1 MRTGRKDVETMKIRM
16 KLSVMMIV
24 VTLISTALMG
34 IFTYTKSTGT
44 ILDLTE
50 SSMAQVNTNKAQTIA
65 AMIDKEKRS
74 IQQVAGE
81 SEISELLSL
90 AGNGNLANAA
100 ALQNQVNVKL
110 QALVKDAGN
119 LEHMF
124 VADMNGIGIADSD
137 TKLVG
142 TDFSERNYTKNV
154 LKTGEAVI
162 SETLKSKS
170 TGAYVLAFVHPVKSG
185 GKMIGFVASAVNAN
199 SIIKYLADAKVTN
212 APSSYAYL
220 VDETGNML
228 YHPDEA
234 KIGTV
239 VENAAIKAVVERIKA
254 GETVPDGAVEYT
266 FGGAEKKAAY
276 TVLPDTH
283 WTLVLTGDL
292 DEVMLPVDQM
302 TKFIILLGLGS
313 LLLTLVIGILVA
325 TRISSPIIKLTEL
338 INRTAEL
345 DLKYDN
351 QFEYLTK
358 NKDETG
364 TIAKAMF
371 HTRAVLREMAG
382 SLISIS
388 SKVLDNAET
397 LEKLSVD
404 VRENAH
410 DNSATTEQLSAG
422 MEETA
427 ASTQEM
433 TAAIHEIGNNVRMIS
448 SKVKEGSGVS
458 GQITERALALQQDA
472 LTSTENAKQ
481 IYGSV
486 RVEMEKAIEK
496 SGAINEINVLADTIL
511 SITSQTNLLALN
523 ASIEAARAGEAGRG
537 FAVVAGEIRK
547 LAEKSSETAAGIQGV
562 VKNVFTSVEQMI
574 EHSEAMLTFIDRNV
588 LGDYERLNEVSQQ
601 YNSDAATIN
610 ELMYQFED
618 AADHLNET
626 VSSIAI
632 AVNEVAATVNEGAI
646 GVQDIAEKTADI
658 VEKTFHEAAMADEN
672 TQSAKEMQVLVEKFK
687 I

>member
-1 MRTGRKDVETMKIRM
+1 MKIRM
-16 KLSVMMIV
+16 KLSVMMIA
-24 VTLISTALMG
+24 VTMISTALMG
-34 IFTYTKSTGT
+34 IFTYNKSTST
-44 ILDLTE
+44 ILNLTDA
-50 SSMAQVNTNKAQTIA
+50 SMGQVNTNKAQTIE

-74 IQQVAGE
+74 IQLVAGE
-81 SEISELLSL
+81 TEIAEVLLEEQSGALAAGDEL
-90 AGNGNLANAA
+90 
-100 ALQNQVNVKL
+100 QTEVNTKL

-124 VADMNGIGIADSD
+124 VVNMKGIIVADSD
-137 TKLVG
+137 TKLLG
-142 TDFSERNYTKNV
+142 ADLSERNYTINV
-154 LKTGEAVI
+154 LKTAAPVV

-170 TGAYVLAFVHPVKSG
+170 TGAYVLAFVHPVTSG

-199 SIIKYLADAKVTN
+199 SIIKYLADAKVAN

-220 VDETGNML
+220 VDETGNIL

-234 KIGTV
+234 KIGTP
-239 VENAAIKAVVERIKA
+239 VENAQIKGVVEQVKA
-254 GETVPDGAVEYT
+254 GKTVKDGNVQYLYK
-266 FGGAEKKAAY
+266 GAEKKAAF
-276 TVLPDTH
+276 TVLPNTN

-292 DEVMLPVDQM
+292 DEITEPVQNM
-302 TKFIILLGLGS
+302 TNYILLLGIGS
-313 LLLTLVIGILVA
+313 LLVTLLIGIIVA

-338 INRTAEL
+338 INKTAEL
-345 DLKYDN
+345 DLKYDK
-351 QFEYLTK
+351 QYEHLVK

-382 SLISIS
+382 SLVTISA
-388 SKVLDNAET
+388 KVLDNAET
-397 LEKLSVD
+397 LEKLSID

-433 TAAIHEIGNNVRMIS
+433 TAAIHEVENNVRMIS
-448 SKVKEGSGVS
+448 SRVKEGAGVS
-458 GQITERALALQQDA
+458 SGITERALVLQQDA
-472 LTSTENAKQ
+472 LTSTDNAKR
-481 IYGSV
+481 IYESV
-486 RVEMEKAIEK
+486 RVEMEKAIEQ

-523 ASIEAARAGEAGRG
+523 AAIEAARAGEAGRG

-562 VKNVFTSVEQMI
+562 VKNVYSSVEQMK
-574 EHSEAMLTFIDRNV
+574 EHSEAMLVFIDQNV
-588 LGDYERLNEVSQQ
+588 LSDYERLTEVSQQ
-601 YNSDAATIN
+601 YNDDASTIN
-610 ELMYQFED
+610 QLMGQFEE

-658 VEKTFHEAAMADEN
+658 VEKTFHEATMADEN
-672 TQSAKEMQVLVEKFK
+672 TQSAKELQGLVEKFK

>member
-1 MRTGRKDVETMKIRM
+1 MKIRM

-34 IFTYTKSTGT
+34 IFTYSKSTGT
-44 ILDLTE
+44 IMNLTE

-74 IQQVAGE
+74 MQLVAGE
-81 SEISELLSL
+81 SEIAELLL
-90 AGNGNLANAA
+90 QAGKGELTNGD
-100 ALQNQVNVKL
+100 ALQNEVNVKL
-110 QALVKDAGN
+110 QGLVKDAGN

-124 VADMNGIGIADSD
+124 VADMKGIAVADSD

-154 LKTGEAVI
+154 FKTGEAVV

-220 VDETGNML
+220 VDETGNIL
-228 YHPDEA
+228 YHPDET
-234 KIGTV
+234 KIGSV
-239 VENAAIKAVVERIKA
+239 VENESIKAVVERVKV
-254 GETVPDGAVEYT
+254 GETVPDGTVQYT
-266 FGGAEKKAAY
+266 YEGAEKKAAF
-276 TVLPDTH
+276 TVLPETH

-292 DEVMLPVDQM
+292 EEIMLPVDEM
-302 TKFIILLGLGS
+302 TNYILLLGLGS
-313 LLLTLVIGILVA
+313 LLLTLLIGVTVA
-325 TRISSPIIKLTEL
+325 TRISSPIIKLTQL

-351 QFEYLTK
+351 QYEYLTK

-397 LEKLSVD
+397 LEKLSID

-433 TAAIHEIGNNVRMIS
+433 TAAIHEIENNVRMIS
-448 SKVKEGSGVS
+448 TRVKEGSGVS
-458 GQITERALALQQDA
+458 GQITERALALQHDA
-472 LTSTENAKQ
+472 VTSTENAKQ

-486 RVEMEKAIEK
+486 RGEMQKAIEQ

-523 ASIEAARAGEAGRG
+523 AAIEAARAGDAGRG

-562 VKNVFTSVEQMI
+562 VKNVYNSVEQMI
-574 EHSEAMLTFIDRNV
+574 EHSEAMLTFIDQNV

-601 YNSDAATIN
+601 YNSDASTIN
-610 ELMYQFED
+610 ELMNQFEE

-658 VEKTFHEAAMADEN
+658 VEKTFHEATMADEN

>member
-1 MRTGRKDVETMKIRM
+1 MKIRM

-44 ILDLTE
+44 ILNLTE
-50 SSMAQVNTNKAQTIA
+50 ASMAQVNTNKAQTIA

-74 IQQVAGE
+74 MQLVAGE
-81 SEISELLSL
+81 SEIAELLL
-90 AGNGNLANAA
+90 QAGNGELTTGD
-100 ALQNQVNVKL
+100 ALQNEVNVKL
-110 QALVKDAGN
+110 QGLVKDAGN

-124 VADMNGIGIADSD
+124 VVDMKGVAVADSD

-154 LKTGEAVI
+154 FKTGEAVV

-220 VDETGNML
+220 VDETGNIL
-228 YHPDEA
+228 YHPDET
-234 KIGTV
+234 KIGSV
-239 VENAAIKAVVERIKA
+239 VENAAIKAVVERVKV
-254 GETVPDGAVEYT
+254 GETVPDGTVQYT
-266 FGGAEKKAAY
+266 YEGAEKKAAF
-276 TVLPDTH
+276 TVLPETH

-292 DEVMLPVDQM
+292 EEIMLPVQKM
-302 TKFIILLGLGS
+302 TNFIILLGVGS
-313 LLLTLVIGILVA
+313 LLLTLLIGVTVA
-325 TRISSPIIKLTEL
+325 TRISSPIIKLTQL

-351 QFEYLTK
+351 QYEYLTK

-397 LEKLSVD
+397 LEKLSID

-433 TAAIHEIGNNVRMIS
+433 TAAIHEIENNVRMIS
-448 SKVKEGSGVS
+448 TRVKEGSGVS
-458 GQITERALALQQDA
+458 GQITERALALQHDA
-472 LTSTENAKQ
+472 VTSTENAKQ

-486 RVEMEKAIEK
+486 RGEMQKAIEQ

-523 ASIEAARAGEAGRG
+523 AAIEAARAGDAGRG

-562 VKNVFTSVEQMI
+562 VKNVYSSVEQMI
-574 EHSEAMLTFIDRNV
+574 EHSEAMLTFIDQNV
-588 LGDYERLNEVSQQ
+588 LGDYERLTEVSQQ
-601 YNSDAATIN
+601 YNSDASTIN
-610 ELMYQFED
+610 ELMNQFEE

-658 VEKTFHEAAMADEN
+658 VEKTFHEATMADEN

>member
-1 MRTGRKDVETMKIRM
+1 MKIRM
-16 KLSVMMIV
+16 KLSVMMIAV
-24 VTLISTALMG
+24 ILISTAMMG
-34 IFTYTKSTGT
+34 VFTYYKSTGT
-44 ILDLTE
+44 IMDLTE
-50 SSMAQVNTNKAQTIA
+50 SAMAQVNTNKAQTIE

-74 IQQVAGE
+74 MQLVAGE
-81 SEISELLSL
+81 SEIAELLLKDAAGEL
-90 AGNGNLANAA
+90 AAGDEL
-100 ALQNQVNVKL
+100 VNEVNTRL
-110 QALVKDAGN
+110 QAQVKDAGN

-124 VADMNGIGIADSD
+124 VVNMQGIGIADSD

-142 TDFSERNYTKNV
+142 TDFSERNYTINV
-154 LKTGEAVI
+154 IKTKAAVI

-170 TGAYVLAFVHPVKSG
+170 TGAYVLAFAHPVINNG
-185 GKMIGFVASAVNAN
+185 EMIGFVASAVNAN
-199 SIIKYLADAKVTN
+199 SIIKYLADAKVAN

-220 VDETGNML
+220 VDETGNIL
-228 YHPDEA
+228 YHPDESR
-234 KIGTV
+234 IGSP
-239 VENAAIKAVVERIKA
+239 VENEQIKGVVERVKS
-254 GETVPDGAVEYT
+254 GETVADDNVQYSYN
-266 FGGAEKKAAY
+266 GAEKKAAF
-276 TVLPDTH
+276 TVLPLTK

-292 DEVMLPVDQM
+292 GEIMQPVDNM
-302 TKFIILLGLGS
+302 TNYIILLGLGS
-313 LLLTLVIGILVA
+313 LLLTLLIGIIVA

-345 DLKYDN
+345 DLKYDK
-351 QFEYLTK
+351 QFEHLVR

-382 SLISIS
+382 SLVGISG
-388 SKVLDNAET
+388 KVLDNAVL

-433 TAAIHEIGNNVRMIS
+433 TAAIHEVQNNVQLIS
-448 SKVKEGSGVS
+448 VRVREGADVS
-458 GQITERALALQQDA
+458 GHITERALALQHDA
-472 LTSTENAKQ
+472 IESTDRAKE
-481 IYGSV
+481 IYEAV
-486 RVEMEKAIEK
+486 RTEMEKAIEQ
-496 SGAINEINVLADTIL
+496 SGAIHEINVLADTIL

-523 ASIEAARAGEAGRG
+523 AAIEAARAGEAGRG

-547 LAEKSSETAAGIQGV
+547 LAEKSSETASGIQGV
-562 VKNVFTSVEQMI
+562 VKNVYSSVELMK
-574 EHSEAMLTFIDRNV
+574 EHSEAVLAFIDQNV
-588 LGDYERLNEVSQQ
+588 LADYERLTEVSQQ
-601 YNSDAATIN
+601 YNEDASTIN
-610 ELMYQFED
+610 ELMGQFAE

-626 VSSIAI
+626 VGNIAI

-646 GVQDIAEKTADI
+646 GVQDIAVKTADI

-672 TQSAKEMQVLVEKFK
+672 TQSAKELQVLVDRFK

>member
-1 MRTGRKDVETMKIRM
+1 MKIRM

-44 ILDLTE
+44 ILNLTE
-50 SSMAQVNTNKAQTIA
+50 ASMAQVNTNKAQTIA

-74 IQQVAGE
+74 MQLVAGE
-81 SEISELLSL
+81 SEIAELLL
-90 AGNGNLANAA
+90 QAGNGELTTGD
-100 ALQNQVNVKL
+100 ALQNEVNVKL
-110 QALVKDAGN
+110 QGLVKDAGN

-124 VADMNGIGIADSD
+124 VVDMKGVAVADSD

-154 LKTGEAVI
+154 FKTGEAVV

-220 VDETGNML
+220 VDETGNIL
-228 YHPDEA
+228 YHPDET
-234 KIGTV
+234 KIGSV
-239 VENAAIKAVVERIKA
+239 VENEAIKAVVERVKV
-254 GETVPDGAVEYT
+254 GETVPDGTVQYT
-266 FGGAEKKAAY
+266 YEGAEKKAAF
-276 TVLPDTH
+276 TVLPETH

-292 DEVMLPVDQM
+292 EEIMLPVQKM
-302 TKFIILLGLGS
+302 TNFIIVLGVGS
-313 LLLTLVIGILVA
+313 LLLTLLIGVTVA
-325 TRISSPIIKLTEL
+325 TRISSPIIKLTQL

-351 QFEYLTK
+351 QYEYLTK

-397 LEKLSVD
+397 LEKLSID

-433 TAAIHEIGNNVRMIS
+433 TAAIHEIENNVRMIS
-448 SKVKEGSGVS
+448 TRVKEGSGVS
-458 GQITERALALQQDA
+458 GQITERALALQHDA
-472 LTSTENAKQ
+472 VTSTENAKQ

-486 RVEMEKAIEK
+486 RGEMQKAIEQ

-523 ASIEAARAGEAGRG
+523 AAIEAARAGDAGRG

-562 VKNVFTSVEQMI
+562 VKNVYSSVEQMI
-574 EHSEAMLTFIDRNV
+574 EHSEAMLTFIDQNV

-601 YNSDAATIN
+601 YNSDASTIN
-610 ELMYQFED
+610 ELMNQFEE

-658 VEKTFHEAAMADEN
+658 VEKTFHEATMADEN

>member
-1 MRTGRKDVETMKIRM
+1 
-16 KLSVMMIV
+16 MMIV
-24 VTLISTALMG
+24 VTLISTAMMG
-34 IFTYTKSTGT
+34 VFTYNKSTGT
-44 ILDLTE
+44 IMDLTE
-50 SSMAQVNTNKAQTIA
+50 SAMAQVNTNKAQTIE

-74 IQQVAGE
+74 MQQAAGE
-81 SEISELLSL
+81 SEIIELLAREA
-90 AGNGNLANAA
+90 AGDLSAGDE
-100 ALQNQVNVKL
+100 L
-110 QALVKDAGN
+110 QAEVNTRLQKQVKDAGN

-124 VADMNGIGIADSD
+124 VVNMQGIAVADSD
-137 TKLVG
+137 TALVG
-142 TDFSERNYTKNV
+142 TDFSERNYTINV
-154 LKTGEAVI
+154 IKTKAAVI

-170 TGAYVLAFVHPVKSG
+170 TGAYVLAFAHPVMNDG
-185 GKMIGFVASAVNAN
+185 EMIGFVASAVNAN
-199 SIIKYLADAKVTN
+199 SIIKYLADAKVAN

-228 YHPDEA
+228 YHPDET
-234 KIGTV
+234 KIGLPVENEQIKGV
-239 VENAAIKAVVERIKA
+239 VEQVKTGAE
-254 GETVPDGAVEYT
+254 VPDGDVEYL
-266 FGGAEKKAAY
+266 FNGVKKKAAF
-276 TVLPDTH
+276 TVMPVTK
-283 WTLVLTGDL
+283 WTLVLTGDI
-292 DEVMLPVDQM
+292 DEIMKPVDTM
-302 TKFIILLGLGS
+302 TTFIILLGLGS
-313 LLLTLVIGILVA
+313 LLLTLLIGIIVA

-345 DLKYDN
+345 DLKYDK
-351 QFEYLTK
+351 QYEHLVR

-371 HTRAVLREMAG
+371 HTRAVLRDMAG
-382 SLISIS
+382 SLVNIST
-388 SKVLDNAET
+388 KVLDNAVT

-433 TAAIHEIGNNVRMIS
+433 TAAIHEVQTNVQLIS
-448 SKVKEGSGVS
+448 GRVREGAEVS
-458 GQITERALALQQDA
+458 GHITERALALQHDA
-472 LTSTENAKQ
+472 LESTDRAKR
-481 IYGSV
+481 IYEEV
-486 RVEMEKAIEK
+486 RSEMEQAIEQ

-523 ASIEAARAGEAGRG
+523 AAIEAARAGEAGRG

-547 LAEKSSETAAGIQGV
+547 LAEKSSETASGIHDV
-562 VKNVFTSVEQMI
+562 VKNVYTSVGLMK
-574 EHSEAMLTFIDRNV
+574 EHSEAVLDFIDRNV
-588 LGDYERLNEVSQQ
+588 LADYERLNEVSQQ
-601 YNSDAATIN
+601 YNEDASTIN
-610 ELMYQFED
+610 GLMGQFAE

-626 VSSIAI
+626 VGSIAI

-646 GVQDIAEKTADI
+646 GVQDIAVKTADI

-672 TQSAKEMQVLVEKFK
+672 TQSAKELQILVDKFK

>member
-1 MRTGRKDVETMKIRM
+1 
-16 KLSVMMIV
+16 
-24 VTLISTALMG
+24 
-34 IFTYTKSTGT
+34 
-44 ILDLTE
+44 
-50 SSMAQVNTNKAQTIA
+50 
-65 AMIDKEKRS
+65 
-74 IQQVAGE
+74 
-81 SEISELLSL
+81 
-90 AGNGNLANAA
+90 
-100 ALQNQVNVKL
+100 
-110 QALVKDAGN
+110 
-119 LEHMF
+119 
-124 VADMNGIGIADSD
+124 
-137 TKLVG
+137 
-142 TDFSERNYTKNV
+142 
-154 LKTGEAVI
+154 
-162 SETLKSKS
+162 
-170 TGAYVLAFVHPVKSG
+170 
-185 GKMIGFVASAVNAN
+185 
-199 SIIKYLADAKVTN
+199 
-212 APSSYAYL
+212 
-220 VDETGNML
+220 
-228 YHPDEA
+228 
-234 KIGTV
+234 
-239 VENAAIKAVVERIKA
+239 
-254 GETVPDGAVEYT
+254 
-266 FGGAEKKAAY
+266 
-276 TVLPDTH
+276 
-283 WTLVLTGDL
+283 
-292 DEVMLPVDQM
+292 MLPVDEM
-302 TKFIILLGLGS
+302 TNYILLLGLGS
-313 LLLTLVIGILVA
+313 LLLTLLIGVTVA
-325 TRISSPIIKLTEL
+325 TRISSPIIKLTQL

-351 QFEYLTK
+351 QYEYLTK

-397 LEKLSVD
+397 LEKLSID

-433 TAAIHEIGNNVRMIS
+433 TAAIHEIENNVRMIS
-448 SKVKEGSGVS
+448 TRVKEGSGVS
-458 GQITERALALQQDA
+458 GQITERALALQHDA
-472 LTSTENAKQ
+472 VTSTENAKQ

-486 RVEMEKAIEK
+486 RGEMQKAIEQ

-523 ASIEAARAGEAGRG
+523 AAIEAARAGDAGRG

-562 VKNVFTSVEQMI
+562 VKNVYNSVEQMI
-574 EHSEAMLTFIDRNV
+574 EHSEAMLTFIDQNV
-588 LGDYERLNEVSQQ
+588 LGDYERLTEVSQQ
-601 YNSDAATIN
+601 YNSDASTIN
-610 ELMYQFED
+610 ELMNQFEE

-658 VEKTFHEAAMADEN
+658 VEKTFHEATMADEN